1 MTPATC
7 LQLNWFCSSRNF
19 QLGRHSFPKYTL
31 GASMMPLSKNTL
43 WLFLISCGG
52 DFIPVV
58 ACLVGETQESL
69 GNLLKFNLNP
79 QMHPVTPEWH
89 KMWSRLAAQICHF
102 FGSQC
107 GIRFLQQKML
117 YFNVSRKKC
126 RTFRD
131 KTKIMKVLKMLK
143 VHYVECPIRE
153 AIKYQ

>member
-1 MTPATC
+1 MR
-7 LQLNWFCSSRNF
+7 LNCIFWYLLVIVHDQS
-19 QLGRHSFPKYTL
+19 GIK
-31 GASMMPLSKNTL
+31 
-43 WLFLISCGG
+43 CG
-52 DFIPVV
+52 
-58 ACLVGETQESL
+58 VGSQR
-69 GNLLKFNLNP
+69 KF
-79 QMHPVTPEWH
+79 
-89 KMWSRLAAQICHF
+89 AIF